1 MEKMDYNISDQR
13 RQEIEQF
20 STTADFKDYCDT
32 IYMSFFKLYKNQWK
46 NKSDIPDESNSD
58 FWSELEDDAAAKA
71 WVSTPGAINLNT
83 EGERMVFGKLID
95 DYFRSNEFQ
104 MKIKQ
109 LKINWKKEIINKD
122 FV

>member
-1 MEKMDYNISDQR
+1 MVSYQR
-13 RQEIEQF
+13 RREIEQF

-32 IYMSFFKLYKNQWK
+32 IYMTFFKSYKKQWK
-46 NKSDIPDESNSD
+46 NKSDIPDESKSD
-58 FWSELEDDAAAKA
+58 FWSNLEEGAASRAC
-71 WVSTPGAINLNT
+71 VSTPGDINLNT
-83 EGERMVFGKLID
+83 EGERIVFGKLID

-109 LKINWKKEIINKD
+109 LKISWKKEIVNKD